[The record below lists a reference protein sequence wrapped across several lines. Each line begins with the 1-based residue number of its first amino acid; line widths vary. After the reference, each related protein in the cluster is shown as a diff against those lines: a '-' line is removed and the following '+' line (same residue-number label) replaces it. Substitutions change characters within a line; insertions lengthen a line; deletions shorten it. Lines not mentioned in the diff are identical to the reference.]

1 MLEDPIIKS
10 IARKRGNV
18 NAISNI
24 LDIHIGKITCGSV
37 FGNNENIFE
46 QSLMGTVPPTGT
58 TIYKVQDS
66 ILDLVLEKQ
75 KDNIFYL
82 GHSYGSCG

>member
-1 MLEDPIIKS
+1 
-10 IARKRGNV
+10 
-18 NAISNI
+18 
-24 LDIHIGKITCGSV
+24 
-37 FGNNENIFE
+37 
-46 QSLMGTVPPTGT
+46 MGTVPPTGT

-82 GHSYGSCG
+82 GHSYGACG